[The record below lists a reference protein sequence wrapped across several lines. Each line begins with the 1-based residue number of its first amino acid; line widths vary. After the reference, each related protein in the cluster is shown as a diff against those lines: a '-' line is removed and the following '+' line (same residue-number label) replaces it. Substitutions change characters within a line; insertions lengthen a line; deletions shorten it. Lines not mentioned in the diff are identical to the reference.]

1 MAPQPFVYRARVEAV
16 NGHRLTYEEA
26 RNNGDMLV
34 WRVISARRFYSHWEY
49 MFDDYVLA
57 PNLASYLLVASDRG
71 AERITLK
78 KLGTVKEALGQ
89 PKEHMKG
96 AESLTPRRDVVPLES
111 FIKKRR
117 RKGAKA

>member
-1 MAPQPFVYRARVEAV
+1 
-16 NGHRLTYEEA
+16 
-26 RNNGDMLV
+26 
-34 WRVISARRFYSHWEY
+34 

-78 KLGTVKEALGQ
+78 KLGPVKEALGK

-96 AESLTPRRDVVPLES
+96 ADSLTPRRDVVPLES

-117 RKGAKA
+117 RSHVRAH